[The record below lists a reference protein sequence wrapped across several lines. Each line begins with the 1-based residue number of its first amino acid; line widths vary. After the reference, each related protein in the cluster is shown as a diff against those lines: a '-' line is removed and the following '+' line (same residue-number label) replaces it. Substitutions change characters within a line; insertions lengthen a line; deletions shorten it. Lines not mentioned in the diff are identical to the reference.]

1 MDIIRTTANLI
12 GYNLESVESSVPY
25 IEPYVFTKGLYKGK
39 NVKEL
44 VAIGVPGLR
53 ALILMMNSSPENEYK
68 CANSILY
75 ELMLEAQN
83 NYGFGVCV
91 SKLKIDSP
99 ERVGALIGLTK
110 RFRKDVQEYFGKSS
124 ELSESI
130 CQC

>member
-1 MDIIRTTANLI
+1 MA
-12 GYNLESVESSVPY
+12 
-25 IEPYVFTKGLYKGK
+25 
-39 NVKEL
+39 
-44 VAIGVPGLR
+44 
-53 ALILMMNSSPENEYK
+53 
-68 CANSILY
+68 Y
-75 ELMLEAQN
+75 ETWH

-99 ERVGALIGLTK
+99 ERVGALIGLTN

>member
-1 MDIIRTTANLI
+1 MA
-12 GYNLESVESSVPY
+12 
-25 IEPYVFTKGLYKGK
+25 
-39 NVKEL
+39 
-44 VAIGVPGLR
+44 
-53 ALILMMNSSPENEYK
+53 
-68 CANSILY
+68 Y
-75 ELMLEAQN
+75 ETWH

-110 RFRKDVQEYFGKSS
+110 RFCKDVQEYFGKSS